1 MFLWNFCSEENV
13 QLKQLLEEKT
23 NALELLIQE
32 HQAAKAELEQALT
45 KLKGV
50 EDENKQLVERLMQ
63 AKMVEAEKLNEV
75 PCCLFLVLRLHLS
88 SIRLYKSKIVQA
100 LGFAF

>member
-1 MFLWNFCSEENV
+1 MFIWDFCSEENA
-13 QLKQLLEEKT
+13 QLKQSLEEKT

-32 HQAAKAELEQALT
+32 HQAAKAELEQALA

-50 EDENKQLVERLMQ
+50 ENENTQLVERLMQ

-75 PCCLFLVLRLHLS
+75 PCCLFLLLRFHLS
-88 SIRLYKSKIVQA
+88 SI
-100 LGFAF
+100 

>member
-1 MFLWNFCSEENV
+1 M
-13 QLKQLLEEKT
+13 QLKQSLEEKT
-23 NALELLIQE
+23 NALSLLIQE

-50 EDENKQLVERLMQ
+50 EHENTELVERLMQ

-75 PCCLFLVLRLHLS
+75 PCCLFLLLRLHLS
-88 SIRLYKSKIVQA
+88 SIRYYKLRIVEA
-100 LGFAF
+100 LHLPCSTW

>member
-1 MFLWNFCSEENV
+1 MATLPLMFIWDFCSEENA
-13 QLKQLLEEKT
+13 QLKQSLEEKT

-32 HQAAKAELEQALT
+32 HQAAKAELEQALA

-50 EDENKQLVERLMQ
+50 ENENTQLVERLMQ

-75 PCCLFLVLRLHLS
+75 PCCLFLLLRFHLS
-88 SIRLYKSKIVQA
+88 SI
-100 LGFAF
+100 